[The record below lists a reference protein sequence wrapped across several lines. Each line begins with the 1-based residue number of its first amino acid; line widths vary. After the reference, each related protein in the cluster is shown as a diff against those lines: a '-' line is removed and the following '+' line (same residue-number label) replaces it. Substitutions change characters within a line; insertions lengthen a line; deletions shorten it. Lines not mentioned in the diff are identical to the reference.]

1 MNSRLQ
7 LITVLTLGGI
17 VGWLVG
23 VAVPRS
29 QAQTPAVQAAGPT
42 QTRKGDIP
50 VSDLLQ
56 VENIIGVLGK
66 PLGTRTVITGVEHP
80 TLLPNP
86 LAVAQVDGHALPNG
100 AIIEVRGNVK
110 LREGVRY
117 RLEGYEAGEF
127 TGSPMW
133 LHPNIQQPFQY
144 RPYFVVTRVLGAA
157 AVGKSAQLHGRLI
170 R

>member
-1 MNSRLQ
+1 MNFRLRLR
-7 LITVLTLGGI
+7 LIIALTLGGAA
-17 VGWLVG
+17 GWLAG
-23 VAVPRS
+23 VALPRT
-29 QAQTPAVQAAGPT
+29 QAQSSAVSAVRPA

-56 VENIIGVLGK
+56 VERVIGVLGK
-66 PLGTRTVITGVEHP
+66 PLGTRTVITGVQTP

-86 LAVAQVDGHALPNG
+86 LAVAQVDGQTLPNG

-127 TGSPMW
+127 TGSPVW

-144 RPYFVVTRVLGAA
+144 RPYFVVTRVLEAA
-157 AVGKSAQLHGRLI
+157 AAGKSGRPI